1 MRWMFV
7 LASCGMFFASPAAA
21 QFSPF
26 GSPFW
31 EPKPRAM
38 PYAQRQVRKPK
49 QYSAK
54 RQRKPQ
60 LRSWQANGGGR
71 PNIAPQSPK
80 TVAFLYDQYEP
91 GSVVVDTRARKLY
104 YVLDDHRAY
113 QYPISVGR
121 HGFTWTGEET
131 ITRVQAWP
139 DWRPPQEM
147 RERDRRL
154 PELMTGG
161 MRNPLGAKAIYLGDT
176 LYRIHGTND
185 TRSIGRAA
193 SSGCF
198 RMRNGH
204 VVHLASTIEVG
215 AKVYVLDKLPKPM
228 MVQRARPQNEARSQ
242 AGIQQPAGAIVEKV
256 ADGPAAEVR

>member
-1 MRWMFV
+1 MRWLFA
-7 LASCGMFFASPAAA
+7 LAGIGLLFTSPAQA

-31 EPKPRAM
+31 EPQPR
-38 PYAQRQVRKPK
+38 PGHAQRKARKPK
-49 QYSAK
+49 QHHSS
-54 RQRKPQ
+54 RQGKGK
-60 LRSWQANGGGR
+60 LRSWEANGGAR
-71 PNIAPQSPK
+71 PAIKAQSPK
-80 TVAFLYDQYEP
+80 TVSFPYGQYEP
-91 GSVVVDTRARKLY
+91 GSVVVDTKSRKLY
-104 YVLDDHRAY
+104 YVLDDYQAY

-139 DWRPPQEM
+139 DWHPPQEM

-154 PELMTGG
+154 PEKMTGG
-161 MRNPLGAKAIYLGDT
+161 LRNPLGAKAIYLGDT

-185 TRSIGRAA
+185 TKSIGRAA

-204 VVHLASTIEVG
+204 VVHLASTIQLG
-215 AKVYVLDKLPKPM
+215 ARVYVLDKLPKPTL
-228 MVQRARPQNEARSQ
+228 VRWSRPRDEAMLPHETMPDAPTNEQ
-242 AGIQQPAGAIVEKV
+242 M
-256 ADGPAAEVR
+256 ADAPGSEVR